1 MSPSPTTVFERVFR
15 PGPAT
20 DHVPLPA
27 SGRAGR
33 NLPAAVTTAVVL
45 AGLVALTLLLAP
57 PAFVGLVVVLCLG
70 AVWELAGAFA
80 RVGVR
85 VAVPPAY
92 VGAIG
97 IPVCAWALGLEGTL
111 FALFLTIFAVI
122 VWVLADTRSDA
133 ALTDVVTSVFVVVYV
148 PFLASFV
155 ISMLVPAHT
164 PWAVLAF
171 VAVTISNDIG
181 GWAAGVLFGKHP
193 MSPRISPHKSWE
205 GFAGS
210 VLLCSAVGVGVFQA
224 LGAPWWWGLLAGV
237 AAALVG
243 TIGDLTES
251 MVKREVGLK
260 DMSNLLP
267 GHGGILDRIDSL
279 LMVAPVL
286 YLFFRLSGVI
296 A

>member
-111 FALFLTIFAVI
+111 FALYLTIFAVI
-122 VWVLADTRSDA
+122 V
-133 ALTDVVTSVFVVVYV
+133 
-148 PFLASFV
+148 
-155 ISMLVPAHT
+155 
-164 PWAVLAF
+164 
-171 VAVTISNDIG
+171 
-181 GWAAGVLFGKHP
+181 
-193 MSPRISPHKSWE
+193 
-205 GFAGS
+205 
-210 VLLCSAVGVGVFQA
+210 
-224 LGAPWWWGLLAGV
+224 
-237 AAALVG
+237 
-243 TIGDLTES
+243 
-251 MVKREVGLK
+251 
-260 DMSNLLP
+260 
-267 GHGGILDRIDSL
+267 
-279 LMVAPVL
+279 
-286 YLFFRLSGVI
+286 
-296 A
+296 